1 VVALHLTCAIVY
13 LLLGSLRLQ
22 AAFGEAGPLPP
33 VKRALGALIRW
44 LDEDNGSTPL
54 AFAYFLFIIYHM
66 GTYTP

>member
-1 VVALHLTCAIVY
+1 MVALHLTCAIVY
-13 LLLGSLRLQ
+13 LLLGCLRLR

-54 AFAYFLFIIYHM
+54 AFSYFLFIVYHM
-66 GTYTP
+66 GTYQP

>member
-1 VVALHLTCAIVY
+1 
-13 LLLGSLRLQ
+13 
-22 AAFGEAGPLPP
+22 